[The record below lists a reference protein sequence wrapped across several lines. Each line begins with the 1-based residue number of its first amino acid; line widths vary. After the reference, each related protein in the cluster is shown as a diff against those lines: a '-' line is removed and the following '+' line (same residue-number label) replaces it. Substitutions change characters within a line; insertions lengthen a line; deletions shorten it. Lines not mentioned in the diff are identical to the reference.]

1 MINIIKS
8 IIKFL
13 IFRFLLLIYKLRIGR
28 FAAEKLISISMNDL
42 KEVTYNNCN
51 LKFVT
56 PNQINYFRIDTF
68 ATKEPETL
76 DWIDSFKKNSIFW
89 DIGANIGLYS
99 CYAAKRNQSKVY
111 AFEPSIF
118 NLELL
123 GRNIFL
129 NGLTD
134 KITVIPIPLTEK
146 LFENKLNMSTTEW
159 GGSKSTFG
167 KNYTHDGSKLIRI
180 FDYKTIGISMDQA
193 IKLLQLP
200 QPEYIKMDVDGIEH
214 LILSGGVEVLKKT
227 SSILIEVDEKF
238 EEQKIKTSEYLTN
251 AGFKMSHKKHSEL
264 FNNTQYDTCFN
275 QVWIKS
281 SSI

>member
-1 MINIIKS
+1 MFKVIKS
-8 IIKFL
+8 QIKII
-13 IFRFLLLIYKLRIGR
+13 IFKALSLFFKTRVGNYII
-28 FAAEKLISISMNDL
+28 EKMLHLSLNNFKEINYNDC
-42 KEVTYNNCN
+42 K
-51 LKFVT
+51 LKFIV
-56 PNQINYFRIDTF
+56 PNRINRFRVDTF

-76 DWIDSFKKNSIFW
+76 EWINSFKKNSIFW
-89 DIGANIGLYS
+89 DIGANVGLFS
-99 CYAAKRNQSKVY
+99 CYASKNLNCKVI

-123 GRNIFL
+123 GRNIFINQL
-129 NGLTD
+129 VD
-134 KITVIPIPLTEK
+134 KITVIPIPLTDN
-146 LFENKLNMSTTEW
+146 LSENKLNISTTEW
-159 GGSKSTFG
+159 GGSGSTFG
-167 KNYTHDGSKLIRI
+167 QNYTYDGSILNTK

-238 EEQKIKTSEYLTN
+238 EEQKIKTSEYLTK